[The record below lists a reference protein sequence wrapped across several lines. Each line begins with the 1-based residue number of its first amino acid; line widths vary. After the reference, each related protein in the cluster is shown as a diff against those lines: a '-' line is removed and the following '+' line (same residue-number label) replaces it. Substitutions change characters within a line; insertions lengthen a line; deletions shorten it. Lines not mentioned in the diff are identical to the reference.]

1 MQSHILKDESETL
14 DFSKKI
20 AALVSKSKL
29 SAFEFHLQGDLG
41 TGKTTLV
48 RGVLRALGWSGSVKS
63 PTYTICEEYE
73 FDDLLIL
80 HIDLYR
86 TENDEDVD
94 MLMLNRDYDG
104 KKLIFIEWSEKIKKQ
119 RNCSLMIKLKHHE
132 NSRKIEISGD
142 TILLNKLKG

>member
-1 MQSHILKDESETL
+1 MQSYILKGESETL

-20 AALVSKSKL
+20 AALINKSKL

-73 FDDLLIL
+73 FHDLLIL

-86 TENDEDVD
+86 TDDDEDVD

-119 RNCSLMIKLKHHE
+119 RDFSLMIKLKHHE
-132 NSRKIEISGD
+132 NSRRIEISGD